1 MRKKENIIEE
11 KLLENFPSPVT
22 IEKTSIIL
30 EQMKK
35 CICKISNR
43 KGRGTGFFCLIPF
56 QKKKLTVLM
65 TNNHVIDEEIIKENS
80 TISVTIN
87 NDKETK
93 NIEIKKKKIYTSKEY
108 DTTIIE
114 IMKEKD
120 NINDFLDLDENLI
133 NGNFNLIKENI
144 YIIHYPKNLY
154 EQEASVSYGIL
165 YKLEDK
171 YNINHLCS
179 TCHGSSGSPIIKMS
193 NNKVIGI
200 HNQASKNNDNNS
212 ELHKNCIKLD
222 FNYGKVLKAP
232 IIEFLEKYGYIKKKS
247 NIIDLTIKIEKKD
260 IDKEI
265 YFLDNNNGCYDE
277 NNVKRYHDY
286 LKELNE
292 NNVNLYIDD
301 KKYNYQKYF
310 IFNKEGEHYIKLEL
324 QTKIKDCS
332 FMFFGC
338 KNIISIDLS
347 SFDSS
352 ETTNMSGMF
361 SCCHNLTSLNISNL
375 NTEKVTN
382 MISMF
387 AFCNN
392 LKNLDLSDFNTNN
405 VTNMKNMFYHCEN
418 LLNLDLSSF
427 NTEKVIY
434 MNYMFSDCINLI
446 NLDLSS
452 FCNDNLKDK
461 KSMFSLCE
469 KLNLIKVNKEFYE
482 RIKNEIE
489 SNAKFEI
496 S

>member
-1 MRKKENIIEE
+1 
-11 KLLENFPSPVT
+11 
-22 IEKTSIIL
+22 
-30 EQMKK
+30 
-35 CICKISNR
+35 
-43 KGRGTGFFCLIPF
+43 
-56 QKKKLTVLM
+56 
-65 TNNHVIDEEIIKENS
+65 
-80 TISVTIN
+80 
-87 NDKETK
+87 
-93 NIEIKKKKIYTSKEY
+93 
-108 DTTIIE
+108 
-114 IMKEKD
+114 
-120 NINDFLDLDENLI
+120 
-133 NGNFNLIKENI
+133 
-144 YIIHYPKNLY
+144 
-154 EQEASVSYGIL
+154 
-165 YKLEDK
+165 
-171 YNINHLCS
+171 
-179 TCHGSSGSPIIKMS
+179 MS

-200 HNQASKNNDNNS
+200 HNQGLKNNANNDNNS

-222 FNYGKVLKAP
+222 FNFGKVLKEP
-232 IIEFLEKYGYIKKKS
+232 IKEFLEKYDYIKKKNNS
-247 NIIDLTIKIEKKD
+247 IDLTIKIEKKD

-310 IFNKEGEHYIKLEL
+310 TFNKEGEHYIKLEL

-332 FMFFGC
+332 FMFYGC

-392 LKNLDLSDFNTNN
+392 IKNLDLSDFNTKN
-405 VTNMKNMFYHCEN
+405 VTNMKNMFNRCEN
-418 LLNLDLSSF
+418 LLNLDISKF
-427 NTEKVIY
+427 N
-434 MNYMFSDCINLI
+434 
-446 NLDLSS
+446 
-452 FCNDNLKDK
+452 NDNLKEM
-461 KSMFSLCE
+461 KSMFSFCK
-469 KLNLIKVNKEFYE
+469 KLNCIKINKKFYE
-482 RIKNEIE
+482 QIKNEIE
-489 SNAKFEI
+489 SNVQFEF

>member
-1 MRKKENIIEE
+1 MKKKENLFEE
-11 KLLENFPSPVT
+11 KLLANFPSPVT

-35 CICKISNR
+35 CICKISNK
-43 KGRGTGFFCLIPF
+43 KGKGTGFFCLIPF
-56 QKKKLTVLM
+56 QDKKLTVLM
-65 TNNHVIDEEIIKENS
+65 TNNHVIDEKIIKEND

-93 NIEIKKKKIYTSKEY
+93 NIEIKNKKFYTSDKY

-114 IMKEKD
+114 ITKEKD

-133 NGNFNLIKENI
+133 KDNFNLIQENI
-144 YIIHYPKNLY
+144 YIIHYPNNIFN
-154 EQEASVSYGIL
+154 EQKASVSYGIL
-165 YKLEDK
+165 YELEDK

-179 TCHGSSGSPIIKMS
+179 TYYGSSGSPIIKMS

-200 HNQASKNNDNNS
+200 HNQGLKNNANNDNNS

-222 FNYGKVLKAP
+222 FNFGKVLKEP
-232 IIEFLEKYGYIKKKS
+232 IKEFLEKYDYIKKKNNS
-247 NIIDLTIKIEKKD
+247 IDLTIKIEKKD

-310 IFNKEGEHYIKLEL
+310 TFNKEGEHYIKLEL

-332 FMFFGC
+332 FMFYGC

-392 LKNLDLSDFNTNN
+392 IKNLDLSDFNTKN
-405 VTNMKNMFYHCEN
+405 VTNMKNMFNRCEN
-418 LLNLDLSSF
+418 LLNLDISKF
-427 NTEKVIY
+427 N
-434 MNYMFSDCINLI
+434 
-446 NLDLSS
+446 
-452 FCNDNLKDK
+452 NDNLKEM
-461 KSMFSLCE
+461 KSMFSFCK
-469 KLNLIKVNKEFYE
+469 KLNCIKINKKFYE
-482 RIKNEIE
+482 QIKNEIE
-489 SNAKFEI
+489 SNVQFEF